1 MSPAK
6 HPALLGRRAAFPLC
20 GCGGAVMT
28 ERSEDEVDLL
38 APESGGEP
46 LADYIRR
53 VIVEDPILAKYR
65 KTAQTFPPQLFRG
78 PTRFFRNRTEHGP
91 DVDAF
96 PIAVWPHFT
105 PAHFSL
111 PKVIAGHDGLDRV
124 RLGISE
130 RTAKRLDGIWDGRG
144 FGGLDVLMSRQP
156 RHDLG
161 AELPRRHDL
170 GAGDALPVNDPPPDP
185 YLAFLAETEPAVLKN
200 WRAGARRRDVLV
212 ATLCDAWRSGAIL
225 LRGFRADD
233 FKRRLVEIPA
243 AWASDPWF
251 ACWWQ
256 QNELRPLDAAPGGT
270 PHFRGLAAYPGRQ
283 IVAVERSPEL
293 IEPAFL
299 AWTKG
304 EQVTRRTADA
314 WAKAQCFS
322 VQVVRHLHSKHLA
335 AKQGEKQT
343 IVDEQW
349 TKNGS

>member
-1 MSPAK
+1 
-6 HPALLGRRAAFPLC
+6 
-20 GCGGAVMT
+20 MT

-91 DVDAF
+91 AVDAF

-185 YLAFLAETEPAVLKN
+185 YLAFLAETEPKVLKN

-243 AWASDPWF
+243 AWLSDPWLS
-251 ACWWQ
+251 CWWQ
-256 QNELRPLDAAPGGT
+256 QDELRPLDGAAPGT
-270 PHFRGLAAYPGRQ
+270 PHFRGLAARQVAAAASGRR
-283 IVAVERSPEL
+283 ERSLEV

-299 AWTKG
+299 AWASG
-304 EQVTRRTADA
+304 EQVVTKRVAEK
-314 WAKAQCFS
+314 WAEGQGFS
-322 VQVVRHLHSKHLA
+322 VQVVRDLHSKHLA
-335 AKQGEKQT
+335 AKQEENQT
-343 IVDEQW
+343 IAGEQW
-349 TKNGS
+349 AKKRS